1 MAEIKVEKQTV
12 TSMYPI
18 QYKFTT
24 YKTVSDINGTE
35 VQIVDTTETRT
46 TADLESE
53 ITQLNSQVTA
63 VQARITAVQAKQQL
77 IADLLAEETTP

>member
-12 TSMYPI
+12 VTPTMYPV

-53 ITQLNSQVTA
+53 VTQLNSQVTA

-77 IADLLAEETTP
+77 IADLVAAE